1 MTVCANTIR
10 KWLSIKPANRLS
22 PMICA
27 INIPILF
34 PTSMVEINSFEFL
47 KKMERIRDVIPPL
60 RSISK
65 RNLSTETNAIS
76 IPEKKAEKAIVMSKE
91 I

>member
-1 MTVCANTIR
+1 
-10 KWLSIKPANRLS
+10 
-22 PMICA
+22 
-27 INIPILF
+27 
-34 PTSMVEINSFEFL
+34 MVEINSFEFL